1 MSTLLHKKKVP
12 QNIRLAVVSVS
23 TTRGIAE
30 DKSGIWMK
38 KEIKKEGHETVVHHV
53 VTDEVK
59 AIQKMVNH
67 VVDDVGPHVILM
79 SGGTGLSPRDVTVE
93 AVSPLFDKELTAF
106 GPLFAQLSF
115 EQIDSAAIMSR
126 ATAGIIRN
134 TIVFCMPG
142 SLNACKLACQSLI
155 FPELGHLV
163 KHLSEAP

>member
-1 MSTLLHKKKVP
+1 MSTLLHKKEVP
-12 QNIRLAVVSVS
+12 RNIRLAIVSVS

-53 VTDEVK
+53 VTDEVN
-59 AIQKMVNH
+59 AIQEMVNH
-67 VVDDVGPHVILM
+67 VVDNVGPHVILM

-126 ATAGIIRN
+126 ATAGIICN

-155 FPELGHLV
+155 CQN
-163 KHLSEAP
+163 